1 MQQEVVNECTGD
13 LVSLSIVKK
22 NLRIEEDF
30 TEEDDLIQLF
40 LDSACDYVENFIER
54 PLRLITTIYTIAD
67 SSSFKIDKKGENDK
81 LIKVESQ
88 NADAYE
94 SLDDDEYKVTET
106 PEAIQIE
113 LPKKGNYKIHI
124 TSGYDEETI
133 PSAIKQAI
141 LLIITES
148 YDRRENTAAIHFS
161 KANII
166 LSKYRKWRV

>member
-1 MQQEVVNECTGD
+1 MQQEVVQESIGD

-30 TEEDDLIQLF
+30 AEEDDLIQLY
-40 LDSACDYVENFIER
+40 LEAAYDQVENFIEQ
-54 PLRLITTIYTIAD
+54 PLRLITTIYTLAD
-67 SSSFKIDKKGENDK
+67 SSNFKIERKGGNDK
-81 LIKVESQ
+81 LVKVELQ
-88 NADAYE
+88 QDEVFKELEN
-94 SLDDDEYKVTET
+94 DEYLYFYTT
-106 PEAIQIE
+106 DYIQIN

-124 TSGYDEETI
+124 TSGYDEESI
-133 PSAIKQAI
+133 PNAIRQAI

-148 YDRRENTAAIHFS
+148 YDRRENTSALNFS